1 MNRGRNEEM
10 IKFRLYL
17 DKDAE
22 TAWLNQMAEE
32 GWAMERFFAG
42 FYRFEKCQKGEYAYQ
57 VDFGDRLFAVSSD
70 YRELMQDMGIEI
82 IQTWG
87 YWVILRKK
95 ASDGK
100 FELYTDVAS
109 SIGHYKKIRKMFKVV
124 TIIEMLGLFFE
135 LYMGVT
141 YEAVVGFVAVFLFAA
156 ILVGLVNAL
165 VRVNNIIA
173 GLEEKLTG
181 IARKYNGRNISA
193 FLAVGLLLNS
203 CALIF
208 MDTLPH
214 FIRHTIQIF
223 AIVLMLVGLVR
234 AGLGK
239 GKKL

>member
-1 MNRGRNEEM
+1 M

-17 DKDAE
+17 NKDAE
-22 TAWLNQMAEE
+22 TEWLNQMAAE
-32 GWAMERFFAG
+32 GWAMRRFFAG
-42 FYRFEKCQKGEYAYQ
+42 FFAFEKCEKGEYVYQ
-57 VDFGDRLFAVSSD
+57 VDFGDRLFSVSSD

-95 ASDGK
+95 ASGGE

-109 SIGHYKKIRKMFKVV
+109 SIEHYKKIRRMFKVV

-135 LYMGVT
+135 LYMGVAH
-141 YEAVVGFVAVFLFAA
+141 EVVLGYAAALLFVV
-156 ILVGLVNAL
+156 ILLGLVNAL

-181 IARKYNGRNISA
+181 GARKYNGRNISA

-214 FIRHTIQIF
+214 FIRHLIQIF
-223 AIVLMLVGLVR
+223 AIVLMLVGLVWT
-234 AGLGK
+234 GLGK
-239 GKKL
+239 GRKL

>member
-1 MNRGRNEEM
+1 M

-17 DKDAE
+17 NKDAE
-22 TAWLNQMAEE
+22 TEWLNQMAAE
-32 GWAMERFFAG
+32 GWAMRRFFAG
-42 FYRFEKCQKGEYAYQ
+42 FFAFEKCEKGEYVYQ
-57 VDFGDRLFAVSSD
+57 VDFGDRLFSVSSD

-95 ASDGK
+95 ASGGE

-109 SIGHYKKIRKMFKVV
+109 SIEHYKKIRRMFKVV

-135 LYMGVT
+135 LYMGVAH
-141 YEAVVGFVAVFLFAA
+141 EVVLGYAAALLFVV
-156 ILVGLVNAL
+156 ILLGLVNAL

-181 IARKYNGRNISA
+181 VARKYNGRNISA

-214 FIRHTIQIF
+214 FIRHLIQIF
-223 AIVLMLVGLVR
+223 AIVLMLVGLVWT
-234 AGLGK
+234 GLGK
-239 GKKL
+239 GRKL